1 MARYAPGR
9 FGSYRRSG
17 FAGSA
22 SNRSAQG
29 QGRMRA
35 EFSGSVP
42 LIRHSVNI
50 QDAALNSEVLPDGK
64 AYAYPLVVYYGT
76 SAETNGVSSSASIS
90 KDSRVNNIGVNLS
103 INQSDS
109 TQPNQCYV
117 GLIAVSFSDAMLH
130 DDVMTTNF
138 ADLIAAD
145 AATKGTT
152 GLMVLYN
159 GQKDLRYEQWTQSPV
174 LRHNIRGFQRNTYTL
189 YSGRPALL
197 NTTMRLPGKCKR
209 GQFGMGFYLV
219 VLNDSSAIQA
229 VDHGSAT
236 DINIGLTT
244 FFKEIPATSTAQT

>member
-1 MARYAPGR
+1 
-9 FGSYRRSG
+9 
-17 FAGSA
+17 
-22 SNRSAQG
+22 
-29 QGRMRA
+29 MRA
-35 EFSGSVP
+35 EFSGAVP

-50 QDAALNSEVLPDGK
+50 QDAGGGTIGTLADGK

-76 SAETNGVSSSASIS
+76 SVESDGVSSSASIS
-90 KDSRVNNIGVNLS
+90 KDSRVNNVGINLS

-109 TQPNQCYV
+109 SKPNQCYL

-130 DDVMTTNF
+130 EDVMTTNF

-145 AATKGTT
+145 AGTQGTT

-159 GQKDLRYEQWTQSPV
+159 GAKDLRYDDWTKSAV
-174 LRHNIRGFQRNTYTL
+174 LRHNIRGFQRNTFTL

-197 NTTMRLPGKCKR
+197 NTTLRVPGKCKR

-219 VLNDSSAIQA
+219 VLNDSSSIQG
-229 VDHGSAT
+229 VDSGDAS
-236 DINIGLTT
+236 DVNIGLTT